1 MPNREQR
8 RSGEL
13 DAVKIRVT
21 IDGNPYEFSMADIS
35 ALDERD
41 YSMANGTGRTFMEE
55 MATGNFSSV
64 TIAGFVWCLRRKYE
78 KRLTFEEVLREVKI
92 SDMETLDIDDGSET
106 EAEVEVQEPAYNGK
120 DPELS
125 GGSSAPAS
133 LGSPQSTG

>member
-1 MPNREQR
+1 MPNRAQR

-13 DAVKIRVT
+13 DSVQISVS
-21 IDGNPYEFSMADIS
+21 IDGNPYEWTMADIS

-55 MATGNFSSV
+55 MASGNFSSV
-64 TIAGFVWCLRRKYE
+64 TIAGFVWCIRRRYE
-78 KRLTFEEVLREVKI
+78 KKLTFEEVLREVKI
-92 SDMETLDIDDGSET
+92 SDMETLEIDDGSEVD
-106 EAEVEVQEPAYNGK
+106 EEVQEPAYNGK

-133 LGSPQSTG
+133 QDSPQSTG

>member
-1 MPNREQR
+1 MPNRAQR

-13 DAVKIRVT
+13 DSVQISVT
-21 IDGNPYEFSMADIS
+21 IDGNPYVFSMADIS

-55 MATGNFSSV
+55 MASGNFSSV
-64 TIAGFVWCLRRKYE
+64 TIAGFIWCIRRRYE
-78 KRLTFEEVLREVKI
+78 KRLTFDEVLREVKI
-92 SDMETLDIDDGSET
+92 SDMETLEIDDGSEVDD
-106 EAEVEVQEPAYNGK
+106 EVSEPAYNGK

-133 LGSPQSTG
+133 QDSLQSTG

>member
-1 MPNREQR
+1 MPNRAQR

-13 DAVKIRVT
+13 DSVQISVT
-21 IDGNPYEFSMADIS
+21 IDGNPYVFSMADIS

-55 MATGNFSSV
+55 MASGNFSSV
-64 TIAGFVWCLRRKYE
+64 TIAGFVWCIRRRYE
-78 KRLTFEEVLREVKI
+78 KKLTFEEVLREVKI
-92 SDMETLDIDDGSET
+92 SDMETLEIDDGSEVD
-106 EAEVEVQEPAYNGK
+106 EAVQEPAYNGK

-133 LGSPQSTG
+133 QDSLQSTG

>member
-1 MPNREQR
+1 MPNRAQR

-13 DAVKIRVT
+13 DAIKIRVT

-55 MATGNFSSV
+55 MASGNFSSV
-64 TIAGFVWCLRRKYE
+64 TIAGFVWCIRRRYE
-78 KRLTFEEVLREVKI
+78 KKLTFEEVLREVKI
-92 SDMETLDIDDGSET
+92 SDMETLEIDDGSEVD
-106 EAEVEVQEPAYNGK
+106 EAVQESAYNGK

-133 LGSPQSTG
+133 QDSLQSTG